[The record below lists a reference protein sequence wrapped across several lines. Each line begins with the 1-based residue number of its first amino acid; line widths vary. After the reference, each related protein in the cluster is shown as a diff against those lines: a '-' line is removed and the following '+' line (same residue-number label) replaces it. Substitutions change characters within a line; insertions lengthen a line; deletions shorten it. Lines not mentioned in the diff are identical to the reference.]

1 MVYERLHRLH
11 ECTVRTLTRV
21 DNNIRKQVFG
31 AVSDNFS
38 GVSLFII

>member
-1 MVYERLHRLH
+1 
-11 ECTVRTLTRV
+11 V